1 MLSKGN
7 RHVGAYSPTKPCG
20 RPQLLEGG
28 SRVSGRGNVL
38 STTFTHSA
46 CENTQEAAVL
56 GACSEASAMPSQKSA
71 RSTTSCVVAVEGG
84 PGWDASPTRTPRM
97 GQPAQRSNLG
107 TGRLMTRRRH
117 LLRRGR
123 PCQGLPQAALSA
135 LVACRLWWWFSESRC
150 VKPASVLDGLQL
162 SGGRFKLPFKVPN
175 HSSSRSM
182 APVMLLRRLAA
193 ASGASLG
200 SSSVVSLSC
209 CLLGKSS
216 ARQAASYVG
225 HTHTTPY

>member
-1 MLSKGN
+1 MLGRTRPPSLADGLSFWKADQGSASLL
-7 RHVGAYSPTKPCG
+7 GSFTASPF
-20 RPQLLEGG
+20 R

-38 STTFTHSA
+38 STAFTHSA

-135 LVACRLWWWFSESRC
+135 LVACRLC
-150 VKPASVLDGLQL
+150 GGLVRA
-162 SGGRFKLPFKVPN
+162 GV
-175 HSSSRSM
+175 
-182 APVMLLRRLAA
+182 
-193 ASGASLG
+193 
-200 SSSVVSLSC
+200 
-209 CLLGKSS
+209 
-216 ARQAASYVG
+216 
-225 HTHTTPY
+225 